1 MCDLSFSSASFTNVG
16 PLAFGGDV
24 QNWAI
29 FSVDFSF
36 DVYEMSFHNSLDYFQ
51 LKIYFIRYKLII
63 FTVVFLQLHM
73 SCSNQIL
80 HRLAFAMKIIYI
92 GNMSLIFIDNHKVN
106 INVQKALKIQVVK
119 S

>member
-36 DVYEMSFHNSLDYFQ
+36 DVYEVSFPNSLDYFQ
-51 LKIYFIRYKLII
+51 LKIYFIRYKLMATLACFLGLFSWKTFFQP
-63 FTVVFLQLHM
+63 FTL
-73 SCSNQIL
+73 
-80 HRLAFAMKIIYI
+80 R
-92 GNMSLIFIDNHKVN
+92 
-106 INVQKALKIQVVK
+106 
-119 S
+119 